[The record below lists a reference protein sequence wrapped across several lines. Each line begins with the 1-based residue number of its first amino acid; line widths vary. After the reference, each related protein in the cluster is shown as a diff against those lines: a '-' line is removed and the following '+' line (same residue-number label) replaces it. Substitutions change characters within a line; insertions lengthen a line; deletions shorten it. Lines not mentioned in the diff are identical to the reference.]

1 MRKAIKVYVLVTQFI
16 FNMILGGILGAMLG
30 KYLDPEGTSEAI
42 YSGIGLILGL
52 FVSMLL
58 LYQFFRNER
67 LTKVDNED
75 NRQTD

>member
-1 MRKAIKVYVLVTQFI
+1 
-16 FNMILGGILGAMLG
+16 MLG
-30 KYLDPEGTSEAI
+30 KYQDPEGTSEAL

-67 LTKVDNED
+67 LTKVDNEENGQSD
-75 NRQTD
+75 